1 MSCRATAHC
10 RGRRVS
16 WSVRF
21 VAAAGLFLLPRAADA
36 QRERLVVRLDAFGAT
51 GITAPQGATAPD
63 DYTQR
68 SLHVQA
74 AHRLLRDGGNTM
86 LLLGVQYRG
95 ARVRLPTLPTPGNED
110 GVVDLAVAVADLGVF
125 RTLNDRH
132 TLIAVL
138 RPGAYGTVKDVGQ
151 LRVEGAVF
159 VDRIVSPRTTVG
171 AGLSY
176 ASSFGRVLPI
186 PVVHVVARPRRQL
199 LVDAL
204 LPSRADLWWLPR
216 KGLDLGLGAA
226 LTGAQYGLPDNL
238 RVVDG
243 ADALWLANATIGPQ
257 LRWTPGG
264 GKVQVTA
271 DAGATVLRRLIY
283 ARGGEEVAD
292 LAPGNVVFG
301 RAGVQW
307 LF

>member
-1 MSCRATAHC
+1 MVTA
-10 RGRRVS
+10 RGHGTSRTARLLAV
-16 WSVRF
+16 
-21 VAAAGLFLLPRAADA
+21 AGLVSLPTVAEA
-36 QRERLVVRLDAFGAT
+36 QRERLVVRLDAFGGT
-51 GITAPQGATAPD
+51 GITAPAGTAAPD

-68 SLHVQA
+68 SLHAQA
-74 AHRLLRDGGNTM
+74 AHRLLLDGGNTM
-86 LLLGVQYRG
+86 LLLGAQYRG
-95 ARVRLPTLPTPGNED
+95 ATVQLPTLPTPGNED
-110 GVVDLAVAVADLGVF
+110 GTVDLVVATADLGMF

-138 RPGAYGTVKDVGQ
+138 RPGSFGTLKDAGQ

-159 VDRIVSPRTTVG
+159 VDRIVSSRATVG

-204 LPSRADLWWLPR
+204 LPSRADVWWLPR
-216 KGLDLGLGAA
+216 KGLDLGVGAA

-243 ADALWLANATIGPQ
+243 ADALWLANATVGPQ
-257 LRWTPGG
+257 LRWTPRG
-264 GKVQVTA
+264 GKLQVTA
-271 DAGATVLRRLIY
+271 DGGATVLRRLIY
-283 ARGGEEVAD
+283 ARGGDEIAD
-292 LAPGNVVFG
+292 LAPGNVLFG
-301 RAGVQW
+301 RAGMQW